1 MPPVINNSTM
11 KTRILITFVLTISS
25 FLAHSQNKTLQWIN
39 ENSIPLVEN
48 SQSKNFSFLDSELN
62 EKTILG
68 LGEASHGTHEF
79 YIQKAHI
86 IKYLITNSNYRLLG
100 FELTQTNISPIN
112 DYLQNGNGD
121 LKTLMKSLMLYNAQ
135 EIFDLFQWI
144 KEYNQGQTAA
154 KKVVLFGF
162 DSEDFWHD
170 PLTRD
175 KGMAEIII
183 KTQKS
188 EASKAIIWSHN
199 VHIAKDITMAEVE
212 AMGGYLKQELGSK
225 YYALGFDT
233 YKGSVNVI
241 AEGKITKH
249 SFESAPDTFSGL
261 FSKAKDGQI
270 FISFNSKKS
279 NPFTQTKNK
288 ITNIY
293 SVWTNDRALP
303 ILPGSDFDAIVFIRE
318 TTASLIIE

>member
-1 MPPVINNSTM
+1 M
-11 KTRILITFVLTISS
+11 KIKTIFVFVLAVSS
-25 FLAHSQNKTLQWIN
+25 LLVHSQNKELQWLN
-39 ENSIPLVEN
+39 DNAIPLTEN
-48 SQSKNFSFLDSELN
+48 SQSDKKFSFLDSELK

-79 YIQKAHI
+79 YTQKAQI
-86 IKYLITNSNYRLLG
+86 IKHLITNSNYKLLG
-100 FELTQTNISPIN
+100 FELTQANIKPIN

-121 LKTLMKSLMLYNAQ
+121 LKALMKSLMLYNAQ

-154 KKVVLFGF
+154 KKVILFGF
-162 DSEDFWHD
+162 DSEDFWYD

-175 KGMAEIII
+175 KNMAEIII
-183 KTQKS
+183 KTQKNN
-188 EASKAIIWSHN
+188 ALKAIVWSHN
-199 VHIAKDITMAEVE
+199 VHIAKDKTMAEVE
-212 AMGGYLKQELGSK
+212 AMGGYLKQELGAK

-233 YKGSVNVI
+233 YKGNVNVI
-241 AEGKITKH
+241 AEGKIIKH
-249 SFESAPDTFSGL
+249 SFESGLGTFSEL
-261 FSKAKDGQI
+261 FSKAKDSP
-270 FISFNSKKS
+270 FFLSFNLKNS
-279 NPFTQTKNK
+279 NPFIQTKNK